1 MFFNSFEFLA
11 FFIVVWLALFFSGRT
26 GRQPAFSNALLLA
39 ASYFLYGSFRPE
51 FLILLIYVTLVNYF
65 GALLI
70 AKCTDGK
77 KRKRLVTLD
86 VILSI
91 LPLFVYKY
99 LGFIV
104 GSFEAAFGMDPQSP
118 SLQLLLPIGIS
129 FYTFQALTYTLDVYR
144 GKIEARGNLLDIALF
159 VAFFPTV
166 LSGPIEKARH
176 LLPQLRSV
184 RRIGTT
190 ALFDGLTV
198 FCWGLFKKMVIA
210 DRLAVYVDWA
220 YDNAHYASGSTLAL
234 AALFYSIQIYCDFS
248 GYSDMAIGIGR
259 SLGFDISP
267 NFRHP
272 YFATTIK
279 EFWKRWH
286 ISLTSWFTEYV
297 YISCGGNRV
306 SRAYWI
312 RNISLVFL
320 LSGIWHG
327 AAWNFLAW
335 GALHTIYYLVEHA
348 AGLQQSPPR
357 PSLIGRIIGWL
368 YVVVSVTV
376 AWIFFR
382 IDDFSEAWYVTVK
395 IFTDWQQPFSVGASM
410 FSFVLLIL
418 LIFLFIAFD
427 TVVKRGFV
435 NGGLYPEKGTDPLSA
450 RNICWTVI
458 LILAVCLFG
467 ISSEGFVYF
476 QF

>member
-1 MFFNSFEFLA
+1 MFFNSFQFLA
-11 FFIVVWLALFFSGRT
+11 FFTAVWLLLFFAGRISRKT
-26 GRQPAFSNALLLA
+26 TLFNGLLLA
-39 ASYFLYGSFRPE
+39 ASYYLYGSFRPE
-51 FLILLIYVTLVNYF
+51 FLLLLIYVTLVNF
-65 GALLI
+65 SGARRI
-70 AKCTDGK
+70 ARSTEAR
-77 KRKRLVTLD
+77 KRKQVVTIV
-86 VILSI
+86 VILSV

-99 LGFIV
+99 AGFLL
-104 GSFEAAFGMDPQSP
+104 GSFESLFGMDSQNP
-118 SLQLLLPIGIS
+118 SLKLLLPVGIS

-144 GKIEARGNLLDIALF
+144 RKIDASNNLLEIALF

-176 LLPQLRSV
+176 LLPQFRVTHKIDAIS
-184 RRIGTT
+184 
-190 ALFDGLTV
+190 LFDGLTV

-220 YDNAHYASGSTLAL
+220 YDNAHYASGTTLAV
-234 AALFYSIQIYCDFS
+234 AALFYSLQIYCDFS

-272 YFATTIK
+272 YFAATIK

-306 SRAYWI
+306 NLARWI

-335 GALHTIYYLVEHA
+335 GALHAVYYLVEHA
-348 AGLQQSPPR
+348 AGLQRSPR
-357 PSLIGRIIGWL
+357 ASIAGRFFGWL
-368 YVVVSVTV
+368 YVICLVTV

-382 IDDFSEAWYVTVK
+382 INDFGQAWYVTAK
-395 IFTDWQQPFSVGASM
+395 IFTDWSLPFSVGASL
-410 FSFVLLIL
+410 FSFCLLL
-418 LIFLFIAFD
+418 LLVGVFFLFD
-427 TVVKRGFV
+427 TAVKRGLV
-435 NGGLYPEKGTDPLSA
+435 NGGLEADMRATTLSA
-450 RNICWTVI
+450 ANICWTVA
-458 LILAVCLFG
+458 LLLAVSLFG
-467 ISSEGFVYF
+467 ISSESFVYF